1 MPLLKPLLLITVLT
15 AAIFV
20 GRVDAQ
26 ARPNAINTCFVR
38 NCPAGNCSIRNP
50 YVCLRC
56 ATGYALTSASGCNS
70 CAPGYEQNLDAQS
83 FLCSKCPEGT
93 TSPGG
98 TGLAS
103 ECKQISVTTGRRLFE
118 DTYDEMWA

>member
-1 MPLLKPLLLITVLT
+1 MSFLKSFLLSIVLL

-20 GRVDAQ
+20 GQADAQ
-26 ARPNAINTCFVR
+26 ARPNILVSCFVR
-38 NCPAGNCSIRNP
+38 NCGTCSRRNP
-50 YVCLRC
+50 YVCTVC
-56 ATGYALTSASGCNS
+56 GTGYALTASSACNS

-83 FLCSKCPEGT
+83 FSCSKCPEGT

-103 ECKQISVTTGRRLFE
+103 ECTVISVTLGRRLFE
-118 DTYDEMWA
+118 NTYYDIWA